1 MILKAEKDEEKPRT
15 LMPKCLMNQSQP
27 ARNLYRESWRKTDN
41 VEEDDPGERRES
53 IEEEDT
59 IKDLD

>member
-1 MILKAEKDEEKPRT
+1 
-15 LMPKCLMNQSQP
+15 MNQSQP
-27 ARNLYRESWRKTDN
+27 ASRPAGKAKGTDN
-41 VEEDDPGERRES
+41 VEEDDPEERRES

>member
-1 MILKAEKDEEKPRT
+1 MILKAEKDEEKPRM

-27 ARNLYRESWRKTDN
+27 ASRPAGKAGGTDN